1 MTELTKLERL
11 QKEVVDAR
19 AAKAAAEDDYCYN
32 YPTFEEA
39 CHELED
45 AKYLLE
51 KYLKEQDNER
61 Y

>member
-1 MTELTKLERL
+1 MTKLERL
-11 QKEVVDAR
+11 EKAVVDAKADYD
-19 AAKAAAEDDYCYN
+19 AAKDDYCYN

-51 KYLKEQDNER
+51 KYLKEQDNG
-61 Y
+61 